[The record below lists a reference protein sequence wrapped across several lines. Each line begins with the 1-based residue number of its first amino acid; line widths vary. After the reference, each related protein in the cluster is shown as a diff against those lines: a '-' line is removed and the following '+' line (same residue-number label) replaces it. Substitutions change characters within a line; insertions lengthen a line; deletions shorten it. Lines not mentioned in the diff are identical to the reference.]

1 MSYQKNWNDD
11 LPYIL
16 RLSTDYILLSF
27 AQNRYSKA
35 ITSSLLI
42 SGSIVAADDEYSD
55 GVHGQGLLTVL
66 GGVGIS
72 VPVRGGHLRRRR
84 QN

>member
-1 MSYQKNWNDD
+1 MSYQKNLDDD

-35 ITSSLLI
+35 ITSSLFI
-42 SGSIVAADDEYSD
+42 SGGRVVADNEEYSD
-55 GVHGQGLLTVL
+55 GVHGQGLRTVL
-66 GGVGIS
+66 RRVSLSVLVSGGQI
-72 VPVRGGHLRRRR
+72 PHRR
-84 QN
+84 